1 MAKSPYKPMGQKSG
15 FTQLATAKMFTE
27 PTATNGLAFF
37 NKQGFDIK
45 LNHGA
50 TGVTEQF
57 KGLPVTGFTPGAN
70 EAVGGGLLFQQR
82 LRLMFVELVQQGM
95 SHKDA
100 AKHIQKSTGFHA
112 RTGQKISAKVSFT
125 KEKKITYAGQYAT
138 TKHYH
143 AKLGKHRPTR
153 RPGSFPATPA
163 GLK

>member
-100 AKHIQKSTGFHA
+100 AKHIQATTGFHA
-112 RTGQKISAKVSFT
+112 RTGQKIVAKTEFT
-125 KEKKITYAGQYAT
+125 TQKKVTYGGKYGTHKPYRGAAGRSG
-138 TKHYH
+138 H
-143 AKLGKHRPTR
+143 HRPR
-153 RPGSFPATPA
+153 RSGTPA